1 MHVGDNILIYDIETT
16 SIDLLHRQYDLGVK
30 FKRFRPEEIVR
41 DWTILSAAWKFLGQ
55 DKVHCV
61 SVSPQNPLNDAAVV
75 HHLHAALQSANILV
89 GHNSDAFDFKKFN
102 ARAIIYGLP
111 PISPKQTVD
120 TLKLSRKHFKWT
132 SNKLSYIANKLGLPA
147 KDESPDWDKILEG
160 DADELR
166 TMREYN
172 KQDVIVT
179 EQLYLKLR
187 PYHTTH
193 PVITHMEPPI
203 RDVEGFKVIS
213 CPKCNSTNYMKQGF
227 KFQKN
232 GKKQQCQCNDCK
244 GWFQIDKLIRF

>member
-1 MHVGDNILIYDIETT
+1 MHVGDNILTYDIETT

-61 SVSPQNPLNDAAVV
+61 SVSPKNPLNDAAVV

-147 KDESPDWDKILEG
+147 KDDSPDWDKILEG

-179 EQLYLKLR
+179 EQLYLKLM

-232 GKKQQCQCNDCK
+232 GKKQMCQCKDCN
-244 GWFQIDKLIRF
+244 GWFTIDKLIRL